1 LWKRDRVII
10 FSGLF
15 TAFGRLIGAVATMTV
30 AWATILL
37 FGRIPEAKR
46 SLLSLIALGSL
57 AWVAALA
64 GVLVPTVGSFL
75 LAAVPRASFIEDWWL
90 RLVMLGLA
98 VLLPFAIGFATITFI
113 APEDRP
119 VGRARVTQLL
129 RGYPYAA
136 VYAITIVALAAWGL
150 ERKIRS
156 LQRGWDSVHI
166 PIIVKA
172 GRYDAVVAGLES
184 ALHEAGLDVSRKRAS
199 GWFEVPPRL
208 LAAIGGDR
216 VKDSIPSELVAFEME
231 GLGIVV
237 YPSDVALLG
246 REELVAQA
254 RAAIARRLTFAEAYL
269 TAAQESEQI
278 EDRLAEIAR
287 KPTVVAAD
295 FRPIDELLTTLVV
308 PYDDWETL
316 YRLRLQVEQDRR
328 LPESTAPADGS

>member
-1 LWKRDRVII
+1 MII

-37 FGRIPEAKR
+37 FGRIPQSKQT
-46 SLLSLIALGSL
+46 LLSLITLGSL

-64 GVLVPTVGSFL
+64 GVFVPTVGSFL

-98 VLLPFAIGFATITFI
+98 ALLPLAIGVATVNFI
-113 APEDRP
+113 APEDQP
-119 VGRARVTQLL
+119 VGRARLKQLL

-136 VYAITIVALAAWGL
+136 VYALTIIALAAWGL

-166 PIIVKA
+166 PMIVKA
-172 GRYDAVVAGLES
+172 GRYDAVVADLES
-184 ALHEAGLDVSRKRAS
+184 ALHEAGLGVARKRAV
-199 GWFEVPPRL
+199 GWFEIPPRL
-208 LAAIGGDR
+208 LAAIGGEA
-216 VKDSIPSELVAFEME
+216 VKDAIPTELVAFEMDD
-231 GLGIVV
+231 LGIVI

-246 REELVAQA
+246 RDELLSKA
-254 RAAIARRLTFAEAYL
+254 RAAVTRRLTFAEVYL

-278 EDRLAEIAR
+278 EDRLGEIAR
-287 KPTVVAAD
+287 KQVVVAAD
-295 FRPIDELLTTLVV
+295 FGPIDELLTTLVA
-308 PYDDWETL
+308 PLGDWETL
-316 YRLRLQVEQDRR
+316 YRLRLQVEQERR

>member
-1 LWKRDRVII
+1 MII

-37 FGRIPEAKR
+37 FGRIPQSKQT
-46 SLLSLIALGSL
+46 LLSFITLGSL
-57 AWVAALA
+57 AWIAALA

-90 RLVMLGLA
+90 RLVMLALA
-98 VLLPFAIGFATITFI
+98 AFLPLAIGFATVNFI

-119 VGRARVTQLL
+119 VGRARLKQLV

-136 VYAITIVALAAWGL
+136 VYALTIIALAAWGL

-166 PIIVKA
+166 PMIVKA
-172 GRYDAVVAGLES
+172 GRYDAVVADLEA
-184 ALHEAGLDVSRKRAS
+184 ALHEAGIAVTRKPAV
-199 GWFEVPPRL
+199 GWFQIPPRL
-208 LAAIGGDR
+208 LAAVGGDA
-216 VKDSIPSELVAFEME
+216 VKDVMPTEFVALETD

-246 REELVAQA
+246 REDLVAAA
-254 RAAIARRLTFAEAYL
+254 RAAVARRLTFAEAYL
-269 TAAQESEQI
+269 TSAQESQQI

-295 FRPIDELLTTLVV
+295 FRPIDELLTTLVA

-316 YRLRLQVEQDRR
+316 YRLRLQVEQERR
-328 LPESTAPADGS
+328 LPASTAPADGP